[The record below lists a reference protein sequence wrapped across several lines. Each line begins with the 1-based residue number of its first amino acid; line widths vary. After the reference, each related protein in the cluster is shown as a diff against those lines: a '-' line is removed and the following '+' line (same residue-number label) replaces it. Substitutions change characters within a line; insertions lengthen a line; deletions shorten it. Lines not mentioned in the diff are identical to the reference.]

1 MSLLSFIEFFNL
13 NFNLL
18 LFPLPFYFS
27 SFSYPDFILFSIH
40 VYLSKL
46 TLLSFCIESA
56 KRAQSLFF
64 IEVTLVNNSLWCTT
78 LLFDICIYYNVL
90 TTKRLVSL
98 CYDNIVT
105 PLPNCYVFNKNL
117 FLNDYNDPRL
127 VKFFFFLE
135 V

>member
-1 MSLLSFIEFFNL
+1 MLYI
-13 NFNLL
+13 
-18 LFPLPFYFS
+18 
-27 SFSYPDFILFSIH
+27 
-40 VYLSKL
+40 
-46 TLLSFCIESA
+46 
-56 KRAQSLFF
+56 
-64 IEVTLVNNSLWCTT
+64 WCTT

-105 PLPNCYVFNKNL
+105 P
-117 FLNDYNDPRL
+117 DYNDPRL